1 MTPRVNVKPEVLVW
15 TRKRAALGVEQLV
28 AKFPKYKDWENGKSQ
43 PTLKQVKDL
52 AKYVHAPYGYFFLSK
67 PLDESLQLPDFR
79 TVDGKP
85 IQRLSPDLFD
95 TIRYCQLRQDW
106 YQDYKRNEGDDPLSF
121 VGAASTDDRT
131 EMVAAKIRSRLELD
145 HEERKNISNWT
156 DALRK
161 IVEKAEALGV
171 LVMVSGVV
179 LNNTHRRLKPEEF
192 RGFTLADEFAPLVFI
207 NGADTKAAQM
217 FTLAHELAHVWLG
230 KSGLSDSRPN
240 VLPKNEIEVWCN
252 KVAAETL
259 VPLHALRDEYRE
271 DETLRNELSRLTRQF
286 KVSTLVMLRRMYD
299 LKVLTRKQFQEAY
312 ESEISRF
319 RQKSGGGGGNF
330 TASLTARVGKRFAR
344 ALITDTLEGRT
355 SFRDAF
361 RMLGIKKTATFCN
374 LATQLG
380 IDHGL
385 HS

>member
-15 TRKRAALGVEQLV
+15 ARERAALGVEQLET
-28 AKFPKYKDWENGKSQ
+28 KFPKYKDWESGKTQ
-43 PTLKQVKDL
+43 PTLKQVKAL
-52 AKYVHAPYGYFFLSK
+52 AKYVHAPHGYFFLSN
-67 PLDESLQLPDFR
+67 PPDESLRLPDFR

-85 IQRLSPDLFD
+85 IQRPSPDLFD

-106 YQDYKRNEGDDPLSF
+106 YQEFIRIDGNDPLSF
-121 VGAASTDDRT
+121 VGAASIDDSTDT
-131 EMVAAKIRSRLELD
+131 VAAEIRRSLDLD
-145 HEERKNISNWT
+145 HEERRNISDWAH
-156 DALRK
+156 ALRE
-161 IVEKAEALGV
+161 IVGKAEALGL

-179 LNNTHRRLKPEEF
+179 LNNTHRRLEPEEF

-230 KSGLSDSRPN
+230 ESGLSDSRPN
-240 VLPKNEIEVWCN
+240 VLPQNEIEVWCN

-259 VPLHALRDEYRE
+259 VPLHALREEYRE
-271 DETLRNELSRLTRQF
+271 GETLRSELSRLARRF
-286 KVSTLVMLRRMYD
+286 KVSTLVMLRRIYD
-299 LKVLTRKQFQEAY
+299 LKVLTRMQFQEAY
-312 ESEISRF
+312 ESEISQF
-319 RQKSGGGGGNF
+319 RQRASGGGGNF
-330 TASLTARVGKRFAR
+330 TTALTARVGKRFAR

-361 RMLGIKKTATFCN
+361 RMLGISKTATFCN

>member
-15 TRKRAALGVEQLV
+15 ARERAALGVEQLV
-28 AKFPKYKDWENGKSQ
+28 AKFPKYKDWESGKTQ
-43 PTLKQVKDL
+43 PTLKQVEDL
-52 AKYVHAPYGYFFLSK
+52 AKYVRAPNGYFFLSK
-67 PLDESLQLPDFR
+67 PPDESLRFPDFR
-79 TVDGKP
+79 TVDAKP
-85 IQRLSPDLFD
+85 IQRPSPDLFD
-95 TIRYCQLRQDW
+95 TIRYCRLRQYW
-106 YQDYKRNEGDDPLSF
+106 FQEYKRNQGDGPLSF
-121 VGAASTDDRT
+121 VGAASTDEHT
-131 EMVAAKIRSRLELD
+131 NIVAAKIRSSLELD
-145 HEERKNISNWT
+145 HEERKNISDWT
-156 DALRK
+156 DALRE
-161 IVEKAEALGV
+161 IVGKAEALGV

-179 LNNTHRRLKPEEF
+179 LNNTHRRLNPEEF
-192 RGFTLADEFAPLVFI
+192 RGFTLADELAPIVFI

-240 VLPKNEIEVWCN
+240 VLPENEIEVWCN

-259 VPLHALRDEYRE
+259 VPLRALRDEYRE
-271 DETLRNELSRLTRQF
+271 GEMLHSELYRLTRRF
-286 KVSTLVMLRRMYD
+286 KVSTLVMLRRIYD

-312 ESEISRF
+312 ESEVSQF
-319 RQKSGGGGGNF
+319 RKMTSSGGGNF
-330 TASLTARVGKRFAR
+330 TTTLTARVGKRFAR

-361 RMLGIKKTATFCN
+361 RMLGISKTATFCK

>member
-15 TRKRAALGVEQLV
+15 ARNRAALGVDELV
-28 AKFPKYKDWENGKSQ
+28 IKFPKYKEWESGKAQ
-43 PTLKQVKDL
+43 PTLRQTEAL
-52 AKYVHAPYGYFFLSK
+52 AKYVHAPHGYFFLSN
-67 PLDESLQLPDFR
+67 PPDESLQLPDFR
-79 TVDGKP
+79 TIDGKP
-85 IQRLSPDLFD
+85 IQRPSPDLFD
-95 TIRYCQLRQDW
+95 TIRYCQRRQDW
-106 YQDYKRNEGDDPLSF
+106 YQEFIRIDGDGPLSF
-121 VGAASTDDRT
+121 VGAASTNDSTDT
-131 EMVAAKIRSRLELD
+131 VAAEIRRSLDLD
-145 HEERKNISNWT
+145 HKERGNTSDWT
-156 DALRK
+156 HALRE
-161 IVEKAEALGV
+161 IVEKVESLGV

-207 NGADTKAAQM
+207 NGADAKAAQM

-259 VPLHALRDEYRE
+259 VPLHALREEYRE
-271 DETLRNELSRLTRQF
+271 NETLRSEMSRLTRRF
-286 KVSTLVMLRRMYD
+286 KVSTLVMLRRIYD
-299 LKVLTRKQFQEAY
+299 LKVLTRKQFQDAY
-312 ESEISRF
+312 ESEISQF
-319 RQKSGGGGGNF
+319 RRRTGSGGRNF
-330 TASLTARVGKRFAR
+330 TTTLTARVGKRFAR

-361 RMLGIKKTATFCN
+361 RMLGISKTETFCK

-380 IDHGL
+380 IEHGL